1 MMSVADLQLTATER
15 TLDMTAPK
23 ELLSNWLDERLEPSA
38 QSWLAG
44 RRQGLASA
52 YTDRALH
59 ITLGMAP
66 RRVGKQDL
74 ALGPAQLEQ
83 AQVARSGWDPRW
95 WGVADAARVLVLLE
109 TAASGNQSFADRFVD
124 LCRNAEVGELIAFYR
139 GLPLYPDPAALE
151 IQAAEGLRT
160 NVRSV
165 FEAVAH
171 NNPYPKEQFTME
183 RWNQM
188 VLKALFI
195 DSSLAPIQGLDE
207 RANPELARIMCDY
220 AHERWAADRDV
231 SPELWRCVGPFAE
244 GAMLDDLN
252 KVVQGGSE
260 VERRAA
266 ALALHSNSSDR
277 AAQILASA
285 VDLQALIETK
295 AIAWDSLQ

>member
-1 MMSVADLQLTATER
+1 
-15 TLDMTAPK
+15 MTAPK
-23 ELLSNWLDERLEPSA
+23 ELLSNWLGERLELSA

-44 RRQGLASA
+44 RRQELDFS

-59 ITLGMAP
+59 ITLGMMP

-74 ALGPAQLEQ
+74 SLAPEQFEQ
-83 AQVARSGWDPRW
+83 AQSARAGWDPRW

-109 TAASGNQSFADRFVD
+109 TAESGNQSFIDRFVD

-165 FEAVAH
+165 FEAIAH
-171 NNPYPKEQFTME
+171 NNPYPKEQLSIE

-231 SPELWRCVGPFAE
+231 SPELWRCVGPFAD
-244 GAMLDDLN
+244 GAMLDDLH
-252 KVVQGGSE
+252 KVVQAGSE
-260 VERRAA
+260 IERRAA
-266 ALALHSNSSDR
+266 ALALHANSSER
-277 AAQILASA
+277 AAQIMASA
-285 VDLQALIETK
+285 TDLQALIETN
-295 AIAWDSLQ
+295 ALAWDDL